1 MRTVTDAGSSKGSRC
16 KAGDVPGS
24 EAYEPY
30 AADARVV
37 SYLRLSVTDRCNL
50 RCVYCMPESGIRIL
64 PHREILSFDEI
75 AGILDAVARPL
86 GLTGI
91 RVTGGEPLV
100 RVGIAELVRVLS
112 RLPGVEDLSLTTN
125 ALLLPRFAA
134 QLRAAGLRRVNVSL
148 DTLLPE
154 RYRRICRGGDLEQ
167 VFAGIRAA
175 EAAGLEPVK
184 INMVVIPGINDDEIE
199 EMSRLTLERPLHVRF
214 IEFMPVGNSDLQ
226 REKSYIPSYVLRA
239 RIGAR
244 FGLEESP
251 VAPPGRGPAR
261 YWRIPGAVGTLGFIS
276 PLSQHF
282 CASCNRIRLTA
293 DGWVR
298 TCLLTDR
305 IGVDVKTPY
314 RAGAR
319 GDELVALF
327 REAIRLKPPSH
338 DLVPEG
344 NGNGNGKFI
353 RTMCQIGG

>member
-1 MRTVTDAGSSKGSRC
+1 VSAVT
-16 KAGDVPGS
+16 
-24 EAYEPY
+24 EPVL
-30 AADARVV
+30 AVDSRVV

-50 RCVYCMPESGIRIL
+50 RCVYCMPEAGVPNL
-64 PHREILSFDEI
+64 PHGEILSFDEI
-75 AGILDAVARPL
+75 EGILDAVAGPL
-86 GLTGI
+86 GLRGI

-100 RVGIAELVRVLS
+100 RGGIADLVRRLA
-112 RLPGVEDLSLTTN
+112 RLPGVEDLSMTTN

-134 QLRAAGLRRVNVSL
+134 ELRAAGLQRVNVSL
-148 DTLLPE
+148 DTLRAE
-154 RYRRICRGGDLEQ
+154 RYRRICRGGDPEQ
-167 VFAGIRAA
+167 VFAGIEAA
-175 EAAGLEPVK
+175 ERAGLEPVK
-184 INMVVIPGINDDEIE
+184 INMVVIPGINDDEVE
-199 EMSRLTLERPLHVRF
+199 EMARLTLERPRHVRF

-226 REKSYIPSYVLRA
+226 RERSYIPSAELRA
-239 RIGAR
+239 RIASR

-251 VAPPGRGPAR
+251 VAPLGRGPAR
-261 YWRIPGAVGTLGFIS
+261 YWRIPGAAGTVGFIS

-319 GDELVALF
+319 GADLVELF
-327 REAIRLKPPSH
+327 RAAIRLKPASH
-338 DLVPEG
+338 DLVPAG
-344 NGNGNGKFI
+344 NGSGTYI

>member
-1 MRTVTDAGSSKGSRC
+1 
-16 KAGDVPGS
+16 
-24 EAYEPY
+24 
-30 AADARVV
+30 
-37 SYLRLSVTDRCNL
+37 
-50 RCVYCMPESGIRIL
+50 MPESGVRML

-75 AGILDAVARPL
+75 EGILGAVAGPL
-86 GLTGI
+86 GLRGI

-100 RVGIAELVRVLS
+100 RGGLVDLVRRLA
-112 RLPGVEDLSLTTN
+112 RLPGVDDLSMTTN

-134 QLRAAGLRRVNVSL
+134 ELRAAGLQRVNVSL
-148 DTLLPE
+148 DTLRPE
-154 RYRRICRGGDLEQ
+154 RYREICRGGDPEQ

-184 INMVVIPGINDDEIE
+184 INMVVIPGINDDEVE
-199 EMSRLTLERPLHVRF
+199 EMASLTIGQARHVRF
-214 IEFMPVGNSDLQ
+214 IEFMPVGNSRLQ
-226 REKSYIPSYVLRA
+226 RERSFIPSAQLRA
-239 RIGAR
+239 RIAAR
-244 FGLEESP
+244 FGLEDSP
-251 VAPPGRGPAR
+251 VAPLGRGPAR
-261 YWRIPGAVGTLGFIS
+261 YWRIPGAAGTIGFIS

-314 RAGAR
+314 RAGVR
-319 GDELVALF
+319 GEGLVALF

-344 NGNGNGKFI
+344 GGDGAYI